1 MQVREMLIAK
11 GLNPECL
18 LESELKNE
26 ISSSRNEFTSRTSK
40 KKRKVF
46 NDLGLI
52 SNGPNLF

>member
-1 MQVREMLIAK
+1 MLIAK

-18 LESELKNE
+18 RESELKNE

-46 NDLGLI
+46 NDLGLM
-52 SNGPNLF
+52 SDGPNLF